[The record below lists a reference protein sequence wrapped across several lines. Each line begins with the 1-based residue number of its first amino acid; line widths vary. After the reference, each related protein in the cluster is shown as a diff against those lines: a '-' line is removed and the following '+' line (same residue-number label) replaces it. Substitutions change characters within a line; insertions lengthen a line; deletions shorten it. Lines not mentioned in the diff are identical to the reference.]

1 MHSEI
6 IRALKDSTVNT
17 MIGPETISFLKYW
30 GVMPAAFCF
39 AIIYVKLVSSIKSE
53 FIFYLIISLFLTFF
67 ALFAFYIFPN
77 DLLLHLSTDY
87 TQQLISSY
95 PNFKW
100 FILLLS
106 NWNFSLFYIIT
117 EIWPK

>member
-1 MHSEI
+1 
-6 IRALKDSTVNT
+6 
-17 MIGPETISFLKYW
+17 MIGPETISFLKFW

-39 AIIYVKLVSSIKSE
+39 TIIYVKLVSSIKSE
-53 FIFYLIISLFLTFF
+53 YIFYLIISLFLTFF

-77 DLLLHLSTDY
+77 DLLLHY
-87 TQQLISSY
+87 TQQLITSY

-106 NWNFSLFYIIT
+106 NWSFS
-117 EIWPK
+117 